1 MKQRVFYIILVVL
14 FSGGFHTLKA
24 QKVTVKASIDSTHIL
39 VGDQLKLLLEV
50 EKPKDL
56 NVIFPIIPDTF
67 NTKIEVVNRTK
78 IDTLK
83 VDDKQREKLT
93 QSLFITS
100 FDSGRYQ
107 IPPFYFKL
115 KDGTRLD
122 SAATRALMFQVHG
135 MKIDTTKGPVD
146 IKMPY
151 SAPVT
156 LKEVTPYILGIILLA
171 AIIFFIFYYI
181 KWKKKN
187 VPLFVK
193 PEKPAE
199 PAHIIALRELDRI
212 KNQKLWQQEKIK
224 QYYSEVSDTIR
235 TYIENRFGIS
245 AMEQTSAETLGV
257 FKQRKELVSDT
268 SVDQLQHILSLADL
282 VKFAKYT
289 PLPDDNNLTLMNAY
303 FFVNQTK
310 KEEIK
315 APEKPAENETETV
328 NEVVAENTSDEND
341 ERNKL

>member
-1 MKQRVFYIILVVL
+1 LL
-14 FSGGFHTLKA
+14 SGGINSLHA
-24 QKVTVKASIDSTHIL
+24 QQVTVKASIDTTHIL
-39 VGDQLKLLLEV
+39 VGDQLKLLFEI

-56 NVIFPIIPDTF
+56 LIQFPQVPDSF
-67 NTKIEVVNRTK
+67 SSHIEVVNRTK
-78 IDTLK
+78 VDTLAL
-83 VDDKQREKLT
+83 DDKTREKLT

-100 FDSGRYQ
+100 FDSGVHQ
-107 IPPFYFKL
+107 IPPFYFRM
-115 KDGTRLD
+115 KDGKMLD
-122 SAATRALMFQVHG
+122 SVASRALAFQVHG

-146 IKMPY
+146 IKTVY
-151 SAPVT
+151 GAPVT
-156 LKEVTPYILGIILLA
+156 LKEVTPYILGIILIA
-171 AIIFFIFYYI
+171 AILFFIFYYI

-187 VPLFVK
+187 VPLFSK

-224 QYYSEVSDTIR
+224 QYYSEVADTIR
-235 TYIENRFGIS
+235 NYIENRFDVP
-245 AMEQTSAETLGV
+245 AMEQTSAETLGI
-257 FKQRKELVSDT
+257 FKQRKDLVGDA

-310 KEEIK
+310 KEELK
-315 APEKPAENETETV
+315 APEKPAVEEKENKESAEKITEQ
-328 NEVVAENTSDEND
+328 
-341 ERNKL
+341 

>member
-1 MKQRVFYIILVVL
+1 MKQRILYIVL
-14 FSGGFHTLKA
+14 FVLLSGGINSLHA
-24 QKVTVKASIDSTHIL
+24 QQVTVKASIDTTHIL
-39 VGDQLKLLLEV
+39 VGDQLKLLFEI

-56 NVIFPIIPDTF
+56 LIQFPQVPDSF
-67 NTKIEVVNRTK
+67 SSHIEVVNRTK
-78 IDTLK
+78 VDTLAL
-83 VDDKQREKLT
+83 DDKTREKLT

-100 FDSGRYQ
+100 FDSGVHQ
-107 IPPFYFKL
+107 IPPFYFRM
-115 KDGTRLD
+115 KDGKMLD
-122 SAATRALMFQVHG
+122 SVASRALAFQVHG

-146 IKMPY
+146 IKTVY
-151 SAPVT
+151 GAPVT
-156 LKEVTPYILGIILLA
+156 LKEVTPYILGIILIA
-171 AIIFFIFYYI
+171 AILFFIFYYI

-187 VPLFVK
+187 VPLFSK

-224 QYYSEVSDTIR
+224 QYYSEVADTIR
-235 TYIENRFGIS
+235 NYIENRFDVP
-245 AMEQTSAETLGV
+245 AMEQTSAETLGI
-257 FKQRKELVSDT
+257 FKQRKDLVGDA

-310 KEEIK
+310 KEEQK
-315 APEKPAENETETV
+315 ALEKPAAEEKENEESAEKITEQ
-328 NEVVAENTSDEND
+328 
-341 ERNKL
+341 

>member
-1 MKQRVFYIILVVL
+1 MKQRLIYIVLFVL
-14 FSGGFHTLKA
+14 FSGAIHTAKA
-24 QKVTVKASIDSTHIL
+24 QQVTVKASIDSTHIL
-39 VGDQLKLLLEV
+39 IGDQLKLLFEI

-56 NVIFPIIPDTF
+56 DIQFPLVPDTF
-67 NTKIEVVNRTK
+67 SSNIEVVNRSK
-78 IDTLK
+78 IDTTE
-83 VDDKQREKLT
+83 QENNGREKLT

-100 FDSGRYQ
+100 FDSGMHQ

-122 SAATRALMFQVHG
+122 SAATRALAFQVYG
-135 MKIDTTKGPVD
+135 MKIDTTKGPAD
-146 IKMPY
+146 IKTVY
-151 SAPVT
+151 GAPVT
-156 LKEVTPYILGIILLA
+156 LKEVTPYILGIILIA
-171 AIIFFIFYYI
+171 AILFFIFYYI

-187 VPLFVK
+187 VPLFSK

-212 KNQKLWQQEKIK
+212 KTQKLWQQEKIK

-235 TYIENRFGIS
+235 AYIQNRFDIP
-245 AMEQTSAETLGV
+245 AMEQTSAETLGT
-257 FKQRKELVSDT
+257 FKQKKDLADSN
-268 SVDQLQHILSLADL
+268 SIDQLQHILSLADL

-310 KEEIK
+310 KEEV
-315 APEKPAENETETV
+315 AVPEKPAGKTEEE
-328 NEVVAENTSDEND
+328 EVVVQ
-341 ERNKL
+341 